1 MTGKVVENSK
11 MEYRN
16 DDVNM
21 GIPGLSEYEIYKTDE
36 KNIRKTA
43 EILKL
48 LK

>member
-1 MTGKVVENSK
+1 
-11 MEYRN
+11 
-16 DDVNM
+16 M
-21 GIPGLSEYEIYKTDE
+21 GIPGLSEYEIYRTDE